1 MLKGSTK
8 RFAMAAGLL
17 VWIVSNHALPAP
29 GQTWDPD
36 TTMRPQKVMMLI
48 FALLHLL
55 GSGNAFSQ
63 DEITK
68 ENITECSQALTP
80 NCETISFNSGKFSLK
95 GFFIKPDSPGPYPV
109 IIFNHGDS
117 EALIDRT
124 SNGVYWIIW
133 KKFVK
138 LGYACLSWDTPGGGE
153 STGIHDWDRLFE
165 ERTSIV
171 LSAIEFLK
179 QRQDVDPTF
188 IGLSGHSQ
196 AGYIMPMVI
205 SRCDDV
211 AFMINLSGPA
221 MSSYDQG
228 SFLIKQQMMRHG
240 ISEKEAETYK
250 NYYLKRVR
258 AKDYDTYYKY
268 AKLLHD
274 HPVIRDEIKWGSI
287 VSEEEFQPF
296 SPESQWNYQP
306 YELLC
311 KIRIPVLAIFGEN
324 DNFIN
329 AIEDAKLYK
338 KALNKAGNK
347 HFVVKVF
354 PNADH
359 SLGQMENGVY
369 RFTPGVFDLVVDW
382 LADLK
387 KTKGQ

>member
-1 MLKGSTK
+1 M
-8 RFAMAAGLL
+8 
-17 VWIVSNHALPAP
+17 
-29 GQTWDPD
+29 
-36 TTMRPQKVMMLI
+36 TTRINKTVLLI
-48 FALLHLL
+48 FAMLNLL
-55 GSGNAFSQ
+55 GHGNSFSQ
-63 DEITK
+63 DEITQ
-68 ENITECSQALTP
+68 ENMTACKQELIK

-95 GFFIKPDSPGPYPV
+95 GFFIKPDSAGPYPV

-117 EALIDRT
+117 KALIDRT
-124 SNGVYWIIW
+124 SNGVYWIVW

-138 LGYACLSWDTPGGGE
+138 LGYACISWDTPGGGE
-153 STGIHDWDRLFE
+153 SKGTHDWDHLFE

-188 IGLSGHSQ
+188 IGLLGHSQ

-205 SRCDDV
+205 SQCDDI

-228 SFLIKQQMMRHG
+228 ALLIKQQLVLHG
-240 ISEKEAETYK
+240 LPLKEAEMYK
-250 NYYLKRVR
+250 DYYLKR
-258 AKDYDTYYKY
+258 AKAKNYQTYFKY

-274 HPVIRDEIKWGSI
+274 QPVIRDEIKWGNI
-287 VSEEEFQPF
+287 TPEDEFQPF

-306 YELLC
+306 YDLLC
-311 KIRIPVLAIFGEN
+311 RIRIPVLAIFGEN

-338 KALNKAGNK
+338 EALNKAGNK

-354 PNADH
+354 PHIAFII
-359 SLGQMENGVY
+359 
-369 RFTPGVFDLVVDW
+369 FTGILI
-382 LADLK
+382 A
-387 KTKGQ
+387 QE